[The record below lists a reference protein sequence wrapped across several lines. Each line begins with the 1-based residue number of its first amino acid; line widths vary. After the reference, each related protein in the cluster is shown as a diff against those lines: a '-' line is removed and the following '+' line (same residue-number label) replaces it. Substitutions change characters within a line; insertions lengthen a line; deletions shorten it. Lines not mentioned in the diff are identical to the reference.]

1 MSKNRENP
9 AREELHSANMNAQ
22 LSAAWEQNEAYIK
35 NKSIL
40 NPPEIRFYD
49 FLFLKKE
56 NDNSP
61 FFALLNNLPEW
72 AAIAKKSQ
80 SKAYL
85 VTDKTT
91 IGILKSQKLP
101 PESGMTGSYFD
112 YLNKGGIEFT
122 TIKKLIKNLPRDN
135 AEWKNLHG
143 RIKRLVDK
151 GTLHPV
157 AFRDLARPIVMMGSV
172 KDHSET
178 ITVQKELD
186 NIVSSKLANAFKGP
200 EKLLPPFSIQGSIH
214 AINIHTNDPQGRTLL
229 IQSKTAH
236 GKDSPIEREELKQKF
251 SDYDVTGSHEV
262 CVAKG
267 KFIYTGYALE
277 NALKEIEK
285 LEKDGS
291 GEPWRN
297 TNALALS
304 FEKLA
309 HLAYGPSNHKTSSVI
324 DPKALGIIG
333 SFYIKTWVPKIG
345 GLVGQFVPPLAAKFQ
360 IDSIINPDEEIP
372 PLSWNRVQSLNP
384 KTKPLVAKTPSFDLA
399 FWRQF
404 IKNAAILMVYY
415 ALPPLS
421 SAPAISAGNRSSVAP
436 YLNQSSDQLL
446 KKPLPATLESSKP
459 QENILLKRVEEEG
472 KDLKTIQGENQPNP
486 IIANSRYNQLGTVYN
501 ERGNN
506 TK

>member
-9 AREELHSANMNAQ
+9 ARKEWHSAKAGAQ
-22 LSAAWEQNEAYIK
+22 LSAAWDQNEAYIK
-35 NKSIL
+35 DKSIL

-61 FFALLNNLPEW
+61 FFALLNNLTEW

-101 PESGMTGSYFD
+101 PESGMTGTYFD

-157 AFRDLARPIVMMGSV
+157 AFRDLARPIVMMGSI
-172 KDHSET
+172 KDHPET
-178 ITVQKELD
+178 VTVQKELD

-229 IQSKTAH
+229 IESKTAH
-236 GKDSPIEREELKQKF
+236 GKDSPIEREKLKQKF
-251 SDYDVTGSHEV
+251 SDYDVTGSHEIS
-262 CVAKG
+262 VAKG
-267 KFIYTGYALE
+267 KFIYTGHALE
-277 NALKEIEK
+277 NALKEIKK

-297 TNALALS
+297 TNTLALS

-309 HLAYGPSNHKTSSVI
+309 HLSYGPSNHKTSSVI
-324 DPKALGIIG
+324 DPKTLGFIG
-333 SFYIKTWVPKIG
+333 SFYIKTWAPDKRG

-360 IDSIINPDEEIP
+360 INSIINPDEEIL

-384 KTKPLVAKTPSFDLA
+384 KTKPLVAKIPSFDLA
-399 FWRQF
+399 FWRQC
-404 IKNAAILMVYY
+404 IKNAAILMAYS

-421 SAPAISAGNRSSVAP
+421 STPAISAGNRVPEIPGRNPLDSTSVG
-436 YLNQSSDQLL
+436 
-446 KKPLPATLESSKP
+446 KPLSAILESSKP
-459 QENILLKRVEEEG
+459 QENSLLKRAGEEG
-472 KDLKTIQGENQPNP
+472 KDSKTIQDKNQPNL
-486 IIANSRYNQLGTVYN
+486 IIANSRSNQLDAGYN
-501 ERGNN
+501 ERGNA
-506 TK
+506 K